1 MYKYK
6 CTGNK
11 QQKCTLNYTQYSTGT
26 HSAQQ
31 LHNTQ
36 YLLCGK
42 SNPFDHLNM

>member
-11 QQKCTLNYTQYSTGT
+11 QQKCTLNYTQYST

-31 LHNTQ
+31 LHNTH